1 MVDIPDDPRPLPQT
15 RRCRRDAVR
24 IHDDDD
30 DDDLLRR
37 LLDAWLGE
45 HAGP

>member
-30 DDDLLRR
+30 DLLRR
-37 LLDAWLGE
+37 LLDA
-45 HAGP
+45 

>member
-1 MVDIPDDPRPLPQT
+1 MVDIPDDPCPLPQT

-30 DDDLLRR
+30 GDDDDDDLLRR
-37 LLDAWLGE
+37 LLDA
-45 HAGP
+45 